1 MSRFTVKKILPSRD
15 RIEKPFGMVKEKYV
29 NFQKMQLRLIR
40 EVSSY
45 PHFKRHYLPCVLSRQ
60 PTLLGAIWS
69 RRVER
74 KRGERGEG
82 ACMGGAGWG
91 WGGDVSAPLLE

>member
-1 MSRFTVKKILPSRD
+1 MAERNVEIYGKKILPSRD
-15 RIEKPFGMVKEKYV
+15 RIEKPLGRVKAKYV

-60 PTLLGAIWS
+60 AYIIG
-69 RRVER
+69 RY
-74 KRGERGEG
+74 
-82 ACMGGAGWG
+82 
-91 WGGDVSAPLLE
+91 LE